1 MMPRFFQFTFI
12 AYLAAIA
19 GTANA
24 QQDQEKNELDMVYI
38 GASWMQHAA
47 NLFSQQAATDLG
59 VKVNFWQ
66 RNTGGQVATAT
77 AKLAGGGQWDIV
89 DDADI
94 VFVMI
99 TGNFGRRVGY
109 CLDTPS
115 EEPFSESPEDLRE
128 DVEKFLAELDRNV
141 DLTKTMV
148 RIGLPAVKPHFR
160 SQWVERDNVEK
171 CSQAWSA
178 LLNQWR
184 EVAEDYSIPVIDV
197 THAWNGSDATAA
209 SPEEYFVRDR
219 THLNEQG
226 AEAVAELIRAG
237 GYEPLSAQ

>member
-1 MMPRFFQFTFI
+1 MLSRLFQISFI
-12 AYLAAIA
+12 ACLSALV
-19 GTANA
+19 GTAHA
-24 QQDQEKNELDMVYI
+24 QQDQDKNELEMVYI

-47 NLFSQQAATDLG
+47 NLFSQQAAKDLG

-66 RNTGGQVATAT
+66 RNTGGQVAIAT
-77 AKLAGGGQWDIV
+77 AKLAAGGQWDIV

-94 VFVMI
+94 IVIMI

-115 EEPFSESPEDLRE
+115 ENPFSEAPEDLRE
-128 DVEKFLAELDRNV
+128 DVEEFLAELDRNV

-160 SQWVERDNVEK
+160 SQWVERDNVSE
-171 CSQAWSA
+171 CSKAWSA

-184 EVAEDYSIPVIDV
+184 EVAADYRIPVIDV
-197 THAWNGSDATAA
+197 TRAWNGSDATAA
-209 SPEEYFVRDR
+209 SPEEYFVWDR

-226 AEAVAELIRAG
+226 AEAVAALIRAE
-237 GYEPLSAQ
+237 GYAPLSP